1 MDSAEIINILD
12 QPAAVISVNQ
22 EEPSDRNEGPDASK
36 MESMQ
41 EGQDEED
48 SSIPIPEGEAMN

>member
-1 MDSAEIINILD
+1 MDPEIIHILD
-12 QPAAVISVNQ
+12 QPAAVIYVNQ
-22 EEPSDRNEGPDASK
+22 DKPSDRSEGPDASQ

-48 SSIPIPEGEAMN
+48 SSIPITEGEGIN